1 MTTVEDHEGN
11 VDHSSTKL
19 TYGKDQIEWRR
30 SRVLELSSE
39 GYTQREIASKL
50 QIGKGTVVNDLLYIR
65 KQAQQNLQH
74 HIHESLPDEY
84 EKAMLGTKRN
94 LRHALEIRE
103 SVLDPKIK
111 LEAIRIANECYKFI
125 MELSTNGMVISDAI
139 KFVTQSQQKIDTLQK
154 LDECLQQQE
163 EEEEKATEGVF

>member
-1 MTTVEDHEGN
+1 
-11 VDHSSTKL
+11 
-19 TYGKDQIEWRR
+19 
-30 SRVLELSSE
+30 
-39 GYTQREIASKL
+39 
-50 QIGKGTVVNDLLYIR
+50 
-65 KQAQQNLQH
+65 
-74 HIHESLPDEY
+74 
-84 EKAMLGTKRN
+84 MLGTKRN

-154 LDECLQQQE
+154 LDECLRQQE
-163 EEEEKATEGVF
+163 EEEEKATEGVFLVQSSLATEFSSKNLK